1 MESVIRFFRANG
13 LVFFICAL
21 LVPLARM
28 ISPAT
33 VIDGNV
39 NYLAWLPLS
48 VILAVIFL
56 YGCRAVLPLIF
67 AFSVSCLWIWSVTPQ
82 DAILFL
88 AGIFGPVLAV
98 CFGLRRCMG
107 TRWRHKLGGRG
118 DRLRIFWLGFFL
130 PCAIKALLSFLGFFF
145 ELSNNTAPFSGS
157 TSYLS
162 NVLDIQGLIVSSLI
176 FPIFIYYPLRMLI
189 SPVFRRAVW
198 FSIFAP
204 VFRNNDAVKSVGWM
218 AGLVLLLWA
227 FCSPANSELFS
238 ASMLPLLFVLFT
250 LGIRIPGA
258 GITAWC
264 WSLTVLLLLEWNKNV
279 VHSTYYSTILVFILS
294 VFIAFTVCLFYMIRM
309 YRLGVRLHHIWRIQ
323 ALTDPMT
330 WLPNLRSLELHVRQY
345 PQGVLCCLRLNN
357 LSFLDRHYGFMMG
370 VCCKRQV
377 GQLLTPHLRPGERVF
392 QFSECELLLFLHPG
406 EHVQRLNTMLRL
418 LNQQK
423 MPWKGNPLNIE
434 YFASWGKMHRASGGL
449 GQKLGQLS
457 YMAEQATTREPL
469 VSLDAQ
475 EEEVVGQ
482 PSAQVVLFQKIKQ
495 ALDNRHLVI
504 VAQPVVGQA
513 GMVYAE
519 VLSRLMVDG
528 DLMMPDTFLPI
539 ITQCDLSAH
548 FDMLVMEKMVCW
560 LAEHPEE
567 TQGTRFSVNLMPSTL
582 MQRGIAS
589 DIIRLFAHHNI
600 SPACVVIEVTEAQAF
615 STAECT
621 MLNIR
626 LLRQAGFRIAIDDFG
641 TGYSNYE
648 RLKHLNAD
656 IVKIDGCFIR
666 HILTCPEDVIIVQSI
681 CALAKFRGLSVVAEF
696 VETEPQREL
705 LYNLG
710 VDYLQG
716 YLVGKPALLA

>member
-1 MESVIRFFRANG
+1 MELVIRFLRANG
-13 LVFFICAL
+13 FVFLLCAI
-21 LVPLARM
+21 LVPLSQM
-28 ISPAT
+28 ISPVT
-33 VIDGNV
+33 VIDSNV

-56 YGCRAVLPLIF
+56 HGYRSVFPLIF
-67 AFSVSCLWIWSVTPQ
+67 AFSVSCLWIWSASLQ
-82 DAILFL
+82 DTLL
-88 AGIFGPVLAV
+88 LGVGVFGPVLAV
-98 CFGLRRCMG
+98 CIGLRRFMG
-107 TRWRHKLGGRG
+107 ARWRHKQGGRG
-118 DRLRIFWLGFFL
+118 DRMRIFWLGFFL
-130 PCAIKALLSFLGFFF
+130 PCAIKALLMILGFFF
-145 ELSNNTAPFSGS
+145 ELSNNVVPFSDSVSG
-157 TSYLS
+157 LD
-162 NVLDIQGLIVSSLI
+162 NVLDIQCLIVSSLI
-176 FPIFIYYPLRMLI
+176 FPAFIYYPLRMLI
-189 SPVFRRAVW
+189 SRAFRRAVW
-198 FSIFAP
+198 FSGFAP
-204 VFRNNDAVKSVGWM
+204 VLQGKHTFKFIGWI
-218 AGLVLLLWA
+218 AGLVLLLGA

-238 ASMLPLLFVLFT
+238 ACMLPLLFVLFT
-250 LGIRIPGA
+250 LGIRTPGA
-258 GITAWC
+258 GMTVWC

-294 VFIAFTVCLFYMIRM
+294 VFIAFTVCLYYMIRM
-309 YRLGVRLHHIWRIQ
+309 YRLGVRLHHIWRNQ

-330 WLPNLRSLELHVRQY
+330 WLPNLRALELHVQQY

-357 LSFLDRHYGFMMG
+357 LSFLGRHYGFMMG
-370 VCCKRQV
+370 VYCKRLV
-377 GQLLTPHLRPGERVF
+377 GQLLAPHLRPGEHIF
-392 QFSECELLLFLHPG
+392 QFSGCELLLFLHPG
-406 EHVQRLNTMLRL
+406 EHTQRLSNMLRL

-423 MPWKGNPLNIE
+423 MPWKGNSLNIE
-434 YFASWGKMHRASGGL
+434 HFASWGKITRAPGSL

-475 EEEVVGQ
+475 EEEVAGQ
-482 PSAQVVLFQKIKQ
+482 PSTQVVLFQKIKQ

-504 VAQPVVGQA
+504 VAQPVVGKS
-513 GMVYAE
+513 GMAYAE
-519 VLSRLMVDG
+519 VLSRLMIDG

-539 ITQCDLSAH
+539 ITQCDLSAR
-548 FDMLVMEKMVCW
+548 FDMLVMDKMVCW

-582 MQRGIAS
+582 MQRGIAT
-589 DIIRLFAHHNI
+589 DIIRLFTHHRI
-600 SPACVVIEVTEAQAF
+600 SPACIVIEVTEAQAF

-705 LYNLG
+705 LYSLG

-716 YLVGKPALLA
+716 YLVGKPALLV